1 MFRTENRMERRRL
14 VIAMYGLYLVTFA
27 GLATANKTVALL
39 ALLPASV
46 SILAF
51 VAVMRFSRAYTLRAS
66 PYEAPRPDERQARVR
81 DFAMARSYLILAVIA
96 ISCSGLFAAVA
107 DDPAWWHAHHR
118 IVSTLSFA
126 VNFLVLSMPEAIIA
140 WNEPDILT

>member
-1 MFRTENRMERRRL
+1 
-14 VIAMYGLYLVTFA
+14 
-27 GLATANKTVALL
+27 
-39 ALLPASV
+39 
-46 SILAF
+46 
-51 VAVMRFSRAYTLRAS
+51 
-66 PYEAPRPDERQARVR
+66 VR